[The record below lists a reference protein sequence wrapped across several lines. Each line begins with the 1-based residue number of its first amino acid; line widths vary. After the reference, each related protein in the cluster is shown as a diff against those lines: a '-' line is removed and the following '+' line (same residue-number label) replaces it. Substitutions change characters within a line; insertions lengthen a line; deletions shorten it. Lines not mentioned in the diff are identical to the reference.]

1 VVIDFGERTRWL
13 ALHAAGARDLAR
25 ELTTDDATGEYSV
38 HPFCWRYPVRIV
50 LWMFCGVLC
59 LASDGVAQTL
69 RWETVDDIDGATL
82 ARAITLSKKAVV
94 VIGNAAAGDFVI
106 HALRRRDGE
115 PLWTDRVPAHSG
127 IATDLQIASA
137 AGRIFAAGYAAD
149 ANGQGGTDTV
159 IRAYDA
165 ATGTLL
171 WNNLWDSGRD
181 DFPNA
186 IVAGPTAVVA
196 AGVGANSLT
205 SPLSFLV
212 RAYDPT
218 TGAVLWE
225 DRQSPGERATAT
237 SVAITRTRVFVSGT
251 TTTGNRTT
259 GLLRVYNAAT
269 GALEWS
275 LTRREFFTGLAVV
288 GRRLVVFGSYFSL
301 SYLGAFDTRTG
312 AVLWEDSGTEPGGYV
327 GDIAIEGDRLIAVGG
342 ASRGLRVQSYD
353 VASGRLEW
361 VERTSVLPGFME
373 FASSV
378 ATNGRVVYIAGAN
391 VLDFEYQEI
400 MVRAYDA
407 ATGALLW
414 DDRSHRSP
422 RPSTAVDIA
431 LDNRRLYVAGFAAAS
446 GTNNHDFVIRAY
458 DIRADAARSAPDDR

>member
-1 VVIDFGERTRWL
+1 
-13 ALHAAGARDLAR
+13 
-25 ELTTDDATGEYSV
+25 
-38 HPFCWRYPVRIV
+38 VRIV

-82 ARAITLSKKAVV
+82 ARAITLSKKAAV

-106 HALRRRDGE
+106 HALRRRDGA
-115 PLWTDRVPAHSG
+115 PLWTDAVPGDSG
-127 IATDLQIASA
+127 ITTDLQIASA
-137 AGRIFAAGYAAD
+137 AGRIFAAGYVAD
-149 ANGQGGTDTV
+149 ANGPGGTDIV

-196 AGVGANSLT
+196 AGVGANTLT
-205 SPLSFLV
+205 SPLSFIV

-275 LTRREFFTGLAVV
+275 LTRREFVTGLAVV
-288 GRRLVVFGSYFSL
+288 GRRLVVFGSYFDL
-301 SYLGAFDTRTG
+301 SYLGVFDTRTG
-312 AVLWEDSGTEPGGYV
+312 AALWEESGTEARGHV
-327 GDIAIEGDRLIAVGG
+327 NAVAIEDTHLVAVGG
-342 ASRGLRVQSYD
+342 GSIGVGLRVQSYD
-353 VASGRLEW
+353 LESGRQEW
-361 VERTSVLPGFME
+361 EARTEVGPGVLDVGN
-373 FASSV
+373 SI
-378 ATNGRVVYIAGAN
+378 ATNGRAVYIAGAH
-391 VLDFEYQEI
+391 VRDDQDVQGFHFQEI

-422 RPSTAVDIA
+422 RPSTAVDVA

-446 GTNNHDFVIRAY
+446 GTNHDFVIRAY
-458 DIRADAARSAPDDR
+458 DIRADAALSAPDDR